1 MTQINSDLVTIGKRQ
16 AQEAPEGQ
24 GGISRRK
31 FLKVLGAGSATAA
44 VAGCAK
50 DHKQNVFPYVKGE
63 LDQIPGVAVW
73 YRSSC
78 RECSAGCGIQVRT
91 REGRAVKVEGNPDHP
106 VNNGGLCA
114 LGQASLQAL
123 YDPDR
128 VRQPLIRDGGT
139 ATAPI
144 FKPISWEEAYAK
156 VAAALKS
163 TAGKKV
169 IISGEERGALD
180 ELLAEFSKSFSAEW
194 VSYDAQQ
201 PTALARASELVYG
214 VYGVPRF
221 DFASAEA
228 IVNFGADFLE
238 TWVSPVEYARGWAK
252 SRKSKNPAKFFHI
265 EPRLSLT
272 GANADSWLSAKPG
285 TEVRIALAMLKIVL
299 DNGRTV
305 GLRDEVRDSLRQMVS
320 GVSVEAVAAEAEVSA
335 SKILLAAQA
344 LLDAKASLVLAGGSA
359 ASTPEALSLQVVVA
373 FLNLALGNVGKTI
386 DLAGMRRPRTS
397 YAKLLAALELMNKG
411 EVSLVLLQGGN
422 PQFNLPAEH
431 GFRYAL
437 QKVRVG
443 NPNGG
448 VGLVVSFSSS
458 LDETAQLADIILP
471 SNHALESWGDDRPMP
486 GVYSLIQP
494 SMTPVFDTRSF
505 GDMLIGLAAAAGQS
519 AVGGGADYQSFL
531 KASWKKIHAAESVKS
546 DFAQFWLESVE
557 RGGYFVPRA
566 AGDRA
571 KGNVSAEA
579 LRITTEAAHFAESGA
594 GSDDLV
600 LYPFSSVKSF
610 DGRAANRP
618 WLQELPDPI
627 TSLVWDAWAEL
638 HSATAKKLGIAEGDV
653 VQIRNKSGEINLPV
667 YITDYV
673 RKDVVAVPM
682 GQGHSAYGRI
692 ATQVGGGNVFSMVP
706 AIKPENGPAYVAS
719 MVKVNRGRG
728 RINVVK
734 TQGSDSQH
742 GREIAKTMF
751 VGATAAAANGSGHGG
766 GHGGGAHGHHEPKQM
781 YKQREHP
788 VYEWGMA
795 VDLSA
800 CTGCG
805 ACVVACYAE
814 NNIAVVGRET
824 CSHGREM
831 SWLRIDRYFDG
842 EPEELQVSFQPM
854 MCQHCHNAPCEPV
867 CPVYATYHNEEGLNA
882 MIYNR
887 CVGTRYCSNNCAYK
901 VRRFNFFEYDIPE
914 PLTWQLNPDV
924 TRRGTGIMEKCSF
937 CIQRINEAKD
947 HAKDEG
953 RLVRDGEVQPAC
965 VQGCPTQAL
974 AFGNL
979 NDPNSAVSRLAAD
992 HRAYK
997 VLDHHINTQPAVSY
1011 LERIKNKL

>member
-1 MTQINSDLVTIGKRQ
+1 MTQRDSELVKIGARQ
-16 AQEAPEGQ
+16 ELDSSEAQASGL
-24 GGISRRK
+24 SRRK

-44 VAGCAK
+44 VAGCAR
-50 DHKQNVFPYVKGE
+50 DQKQNLYNFVKGDA
-63 LDQIPGVAVW
+63 DQIPGVAVW

-78 RECSAGCGIQVRT
+78 RECAAGCGIQVRT
-91 REGRAVKVEGNPDHP
+91 REGRAVKVEGNPEHP
-106 VNNGGLCA
+106 VNKGGLCA

-128 VRQPLIRDGGT
+128 VRQPLVRDGGT
-139 ATAPI
+139 ALAPI
-144 FKPISWEEAYAK
+144 FKPISWDEAYAK
-156 VAAALKS
+156 VGAALKS

-169 IISGEERGALD
+169 LITGEERGALE
-180 ELLAEFSKSFSAEW
+180 ELLGDFAKSGNVDW
-194 VSYDAQQ
+194 LVYDSMQ
-201 PTALARASELVYG
+201 PVALAKASELVYG
-214 VYGVPRF
+214 LYGIPRF
-221 DFASAEA
+221 DFEAAEA

-238 TWVSPVEYARGWAK
+238 TWISPVEYARGWAK
-252 SRKSKNPAKFFHI
+252 SRKTKTPAKFFHI

-272 GANADSWLSAKPG
+272 GANADAWLNAKPG
-285 TEVRIALAMLKIVL
+285 TEIRIALAMLKVVL
-299 DNGRTV
+299 ESGRTA
-305 GLRDEVRDSLRQMVS
+305 GLRDEVKESLRELTHNINVQD
-320 GVSVEAVAAEAEVSA
+320 VANEAEISA
-335 SKILLAAQA
+335 GKLLQATQA
-344 LLDAKASLVLAGGSA
+344 LLDAKASLVIAGGTSA
-359 ASTPEALSLQVVVA
+359 ATPEAISLQTVVA
-373 FLNLALGNVGKTI
+373 FLNLALGNVGKTV
-386 DLAGMRRPRTS
+386 DLAGMRRPRS
-397 YAKLLAALELMNKG
+397 SMAKVANAVDSMNKG
-411 EVSLVLLQGGN
+411 EVSLVMVQGCN
-422 PQFNLPAEH
+422 PLFNLPTEM

-437 QKVRVG
+437 QKVKVG
-443 NPNGG
+443 AGNAA
-448 VGLVVSFSSS
+448 GLVVSFSSS
-458 LDETAQLADIILP
+458 LDETAQLADLIIP
-471 SNHALESWGDDRPMP
+471 SSHALESWGDDRPMP

-505 GDMLIGLAAAAGQS
+505 GDILLGLASVAGLGS
-519 AVGGGADYQSFL
+519 VAGGASDYQNYL
-531 KASWKKIHAAESVKS
+531 KNSWKKIHSSEAVKS
-546 DFAQFWLESVE
+546 DFARFWLESVE
-557 RGGYFVPRA
+557 LGGYFAPRSA
-566 AGDRA
+566 SDKS
-571 KGNVSAEA
+571 KGNVSSEA
-579 LRITTEAAHFAESGA
+579 LKISAAAVDFADSGA
-594 GSDDLV
+594 GSNDLV
-600 LYPFSSVKSF
+600 LYPFNSVKSF

-638 HSATAKKLGIAEGDV
+638 HSETAKKLGIAQGDV
-653 VQIRNKSGEINLPV
+653 VQIRNKNGELNLPV
-667 YITDYV
+667 YVTDYV
-673 RKDVVAVPM
+673 RKDVVAVPL

-692 ATQVGGGNVFSMVP
+692 ASQLSAGGNVFGLLPS
-706 AIKPENGPAYVAS
+706 ARPEVGSAALS
-719 MVKVNRGRG
+719 TLVKVNRGRG

-734 TQGSDSQH
+734 TQGSDSQI
-742 GREIAKTMF
+742 GRGIAKTMF
-751 VGATAAAANGSGHGG
+751 VGGAAHAADSH
-766 GHGGGAHGHHEPKQM
+766 GAHGHHEPKQM
-781 YKQREHP
+781 YVQREHP

-831 SWLRIDRYFDG
+831 SWLRIDRYFEG

-887 CVGTRYCSNNCAYK
+887 CVGTRYCSNNCSYK

-924 TRRGTGIMEKCSF
+924 TKRTTGIMEKCSF

-953 RLVRDGEVQPAC
+953 RLVKDGEIQPAC
-965 VQGCPTQAL
+965 VQSCPTQAL
-974 AFGNL
+974 VFGNTK
-979 NDPNSAVSRLAAD
+979 DPNSAVSRLSHE